1 MAEGLGVRQ
10 LKVLC
15 LLVNLDLPLSPVSL
29 MSRALQGSAFN
40 LEPVEISGN
49 PLTILYVVHGA
60 RNSPN
65 KITRSLGKM
74 SAAVSD
80 REQVFSA

>member
-1 MAEGLGVRQ
+1 MAEGLGGEAA
-10 LKVLC
+10 KGT
-15 LLVNLDLPLSPVSL
+15 LSVGKLGPSCISFH
-29 MSRALQGSAFN
+29 MSRALQNSAFN
-40 LEPVEISGN
+40 IEPVEISGN
-49 PLTILYVVHGA
+49 PLTILYVVRGV

-74 SAAVSD
+74 SAAVAD